1 MPEMRDTTF
10 AIHVHNR
17 PGVLAKIAATFHR
30 RGLNIRTLVV
40 AETAEPEFST
50 MAIGVTAARAELER
64 VALAIANFVDVVSVT
79 LDSGRL
85 GVPAG

>member
-1 MPEMRDTTF
+1 MSEPSDMRF

-17 PGVLAKIAATFHR
+17 PGVLAKIAAAFHR
-30 RGLNIRTLVV
+30 RGLNIRTLTV

-50 MAIGVTAARAELER
+50 MAIGVSAGRDELER
-64 VALAIANFVDVVSVT
+64 VALAIANFVDVISVT
-79 LDSGRL
+79 LESRNP